1 MNFEVI
7 EQATGI
13 KREELISQNRKSE
26 LCDVRHLHWYHLCRK
41 ISKSQIARMYQRK
54 HSTIRHGIQRVD
66 NMIFT
71 DMKLRNLNS
80 QLLALSATA
89 N

>member
-1 MNFEVI
+1 MNFEII

-13 KREELISQNRKSE
+13 KKEDLISHSRKSE
-26 LCDVRHLHWYHLCRK
+26 LCDLRHLHWYHLCRK
-41 ISKSQIARMYQRK
+41 FSKSEIARMYDRK
-54 HSTIRHGIQRVD
+54 HSSIRHGIKKVD
-66 NMIFT
+66 DMIFT
-71 DMKLRNLNS
+71 DLKIRNLNS